1 METVTDFI
9 FLGSKVTADGDYSHN
24 IKRLLLLGRKA
35 MTNLESVLKSRDITL
50 PTKVHIYVWMW
61 KLDHKEGWAP
71 RIDAFKFWCW
81 RHSWEFTGQQ
91 GDQTSQAFRKSTMN
105 IHWHDRCWSWSSN
118 PLFFSSEQTLWKRP
132 LCWEGLKARGA
143 GCNRRWDVWMASST
157 QWTWVWAN
165 SGR

>member
-1 METVTDFI
+1 MLSNSGAGEQ
-9 FLGSKVTADGDYSHN
+9 
-24 IKRLLLLGRKA
+24 
-35 MTNLESVLKSRDITL
+35 
-50 PTKVHIYVWMW
+50 
-61 KLDHKEGWAP
+61 
-71 RIDAFKFWCW
+71 
-81 RHSWEFTGQQ
+81 SWEFTGQQ

-157 QWTWVWAN
+157 QKTSVWA
-165 SGR
+165 SSRRCWRTGKPGVLQSTDHSRTWLSYWTTTTMTYDVEHLFKCLFAICIYSLVMCLLRSFGHF

>member
-1 METVTDFI
+1 M
-9 FLGSKVTADGDYSHN
+9 
-24 IKRLLLLGRKA
+24 LLNSGA
-35 MTNLESVLKSRDITL
+35 GE
-50 PTKVHIYVWMW
+50 
-61 KLDHKEGWAP
+61 
-71 RIDAFKFWCW
+71 
-81 RHSWEFTGQQ
+81 HSWEFTGQQ

-165 SGR
+165 SGRCWRTGKPDVLQSMGLQRVEHALATELNYNQKPRNKLLVPLEYTLLVFIILLTNSTWI